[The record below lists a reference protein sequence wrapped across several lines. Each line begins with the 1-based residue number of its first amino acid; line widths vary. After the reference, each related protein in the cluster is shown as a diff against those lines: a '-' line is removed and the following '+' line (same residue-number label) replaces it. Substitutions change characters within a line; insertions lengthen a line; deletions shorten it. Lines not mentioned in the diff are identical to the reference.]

1 MACEEVLTVS
11 KVSTEPPTDYT
22 PGLLAIETSIADQAW
37 PEDVTPVVS
46 VLCFTF
52 NHERYIRD
60 ALEGFLAQTTRFRV
74 EIIVHDDAS
83 TDSTPTIVRQ
93 YQQRY
98 PSLIKTI
105 TQTQNQYSLRGYAF
119 VGDMIS
125 AAKGRYIALCD
136 GDDYWTDP
144 LKLQRQV
151 DLMDADAGCVLS
163 FHPCSFRAEESGQT
177 LITPQDMKYVQYDYT
192 AENVLERWGIPTAAM
207 VFRNVLPILPPWFA
221 KVASG
226 DIAIAM
232 LLYERGTFRCLEE
245 RMSVYRLTGLGAS
258 SSHHGEFM
266 LLSRGYLYAKL
277 NEHFN
282 GRYEDQISRALLRV
296 AEYHVARDG
305 LSSASGDP
313 REAMNATRKE
323 GTGQIIP
330 NLREIEVEVDRGK
343 TVLEAVKKIG
353 GTEQP
358 YYWIVAKWLR
368 RWRPQRRPPA

>member
-1 MACEEVLTVS
+1 MDWEEVLNVS
-11 KVSTEPPTDYT
+11 KASTEPPTDYT
-22 PGLLAIETSIADQAW
+22 HGLLAIETSIADQAW

-46 VLCFTF
+46 VLCITF

-74 EIIVHDDAS
+74 EIVVHDDAS
-83 TDSTPTIVRQ
+83 TDSTTTIVRE
-93 YQQRY
+93 YQQKY

-105 TQTQNQYSLRGYAF
+105 TQTQNQYSLRGYGF
-119 VGDMIS
+119 IGDMIS

-163 FHPCSFRAEESGQT
+163 FHPCSYRTEENGRT
-177 LITPQDMKYVQYDYT
+177 LVTAQDLRRVQYDYT
-192 AENVLERWGIPTAAM
+192 PENLLKTWEIPTAAM

-245 RMSVYRLTGLGAS
+245 RMSIYRLTGLGAS
-258 SSHHGEFM
+258 RLHHGAH
-266 LLSRGYLYAKL
+266 LLQSRAYLYAKL

-282 GRYEDQISRALLRV
+282 GRYEDQIFRALLRL
-296 AEYHVARDG
+296 AEYHVAEEPHRRVRAAIEN
-305 LSSASGDP
+305 LW
-313 REAMNATRKE
+313 
-323 GTGQIIP
+323 IP
-330 NLREIEVEVDRGK
+330 K
-343 TVLEAVKKIG
+343 AVKQILNRLARSLC
-353 GTEQP
+353 GTCQ
-358 YYWIVAKWLR
+358 
-368 RWRPQRRPPA
+368 